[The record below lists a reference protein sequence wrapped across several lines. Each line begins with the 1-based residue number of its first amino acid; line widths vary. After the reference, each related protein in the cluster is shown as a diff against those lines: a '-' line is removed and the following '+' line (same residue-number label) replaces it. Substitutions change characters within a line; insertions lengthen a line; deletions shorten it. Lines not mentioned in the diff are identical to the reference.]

1 MAVFC
6 LISFCLCLLSNSS
19 RPDLSVALGRKT
31 PPPCFTEH
39 SHSSHR
45 GLWLPVWTSCLQGT
59 MFSVAALPS
68 GLLVVLRIVQSWA
81 VAFP

>member
-19 RPDLSVALGRKT
+19 RPDLCVALGRKT
-31 PPPCFTEH
+31 HPPCFTEH

-45 GLWLPVWTSCLQGT
+45 GLWLPVWTSCLQGM

-68 GLLVVLRIVQSWA
+68 GLLVVLHIVQSWA